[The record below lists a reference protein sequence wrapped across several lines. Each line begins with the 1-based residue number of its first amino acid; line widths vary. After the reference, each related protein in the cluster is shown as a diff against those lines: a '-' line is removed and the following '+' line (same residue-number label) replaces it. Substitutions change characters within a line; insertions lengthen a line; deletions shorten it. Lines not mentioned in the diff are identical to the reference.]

1 MESAIVKGVTSKAIR
16 RHYDLATPFYRLLWG
31 PHIHH
36 GLWNGDESPEIAQRR
51 LTEQLAAEAE
61 IESGAAVLDVGCGL
75 GGSSIFLARRF
86 GCRVHGLTLSPVQR
100 WWAAL
105 SARLKR
111 VGSRVRFECRD
122 AEQADFPAESFD
134 VLWSIECTEHLFDK
148 PAFFRRSAQWIKP
161 GGRVAIC
168 AWLAAERPH
177 TTQSARD
184 VRTVCEKFLCPS
196 LGSTDDYA
204 GWLENAG
211 LTMIANHDWTAGVV
225 RTWEICERR
234 IRRTG
239 LRKLARF
246 AGRDM
251 SQFANHF
258 DTIRRAFV
266 NGSMKYG
273 CFVARKPAQA
283 RGERI

>member
-1 MESAIVKGVTSKAIR
+1 MESAIVEGVTSKAIR

-61 IESGAAVLDVGCGL
+61 VETGAAVLDVGCGM
-75 GGSSIFLARRF
+75 GGSSIHLARRF
-86 GCRVHGLTLSPVQR
+86 DCRVHGLTLSPVQR
-100 WWAAL
+100 WWATL
-105 SARLKR
+105 SAWFRRL
-111 VGSRVRFECRD
+111 GSQVRFECRD

-148 PAFFRRSAQWIKP
+148 AAFFRRSAQWIKP

-177 TTQSARD
+177 SEESARD

-196 LGSTDDYA
+196 LGSAEDYV

-211 LTMIANHDWTAGVV
+211 LTMAATHDWTHRVV
-225 RTWEICERR
+225 RTWEICDQR
-234 IRRTG
+234 IRKTG
-239 LRKLARF
+239 LRRLARL
-246 AGRDM
+246 AGRDL

-258 DTIRRAFV
+258 DTIRQAFV

-273 CFVARKPAQA
+273 CFVARKPADPS
-283 RGERI
+283 RERT